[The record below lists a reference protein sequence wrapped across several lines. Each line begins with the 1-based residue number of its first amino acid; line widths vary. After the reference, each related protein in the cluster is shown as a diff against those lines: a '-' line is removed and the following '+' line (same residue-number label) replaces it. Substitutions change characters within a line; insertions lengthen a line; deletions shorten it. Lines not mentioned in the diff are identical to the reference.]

1 MEVNDSK
8 TIHFLYPSEILCYEK
23 KKLTVSL
30 KGKQIVKQTDS

>member
-1 MEVNDSK
+1 MTAKQSTFFTPQKYFVM
-8 TIHFLYPSEILCYEK
+8 K